1 MSKPPR
7 LVGGCWRIVFL
18 ASSWIL
24 AGTLCADA
32 APWAP
37 AGLPGGRVV
46 ALADDPFNPGGILAA
61 AARAGIYKTVNGGA
75 TWSLSRTGLT
85 DLDVLSLLADQNLPN
100 TFYAGGAAGKIFKS
114 VDGGAS
120 WFSTPA
126 EPGAPVNVLVMDP
139 RPGPTIF
146 AGTSAGILRTTDR
159 GATWVVRNE
168 GLVDVHVQALAI
180 DFSLPQT
187 TLYAGTPAGVF
198 KSADGADLWLPAR
211 DGIEQTSV
219 HAIAI
224 DPFAAG
230 KVYAGT
236 PAGVYKSVN
245 GGSTWTL
252 AGFGLTTPDVRAM
265 AADPQDGLTLFAGTF
280 GGGLFRTV
288 NGGASWA
295 QANTGLAN

>member
-46 ALADDPFNPGGILAA
+46 ALAADPFNPGTILAA

-85 DLDVLSLLADQNLPN
+85 DLDILSLLADQNLPN

-146 AGTSAGILRTTDR
+146 AGTGAGILRTTDR
-159 GATWVVRNE
+159 GETWVARNE
-168 GLVDVHVQALAI
+168 GLIDVHVQALAI

-187 TLYAGTPAGVF
+187 TLYAGTQSNGTNGGFF
-198 KSADGADLWLPAR
+198 KSVDSGVTWVRMNRGLPDKNVGSVVREPVDVVPDLVQRTHGSETPFMWSGFLDG
-211 DGIEQTSV
+211 
-219 HAIAI
+219 
-224 DPFAAG
+224 
-230 KVYAGT
+230 
-236 PAGVYKSVN
+236 
-245 GGSTWTL
+245 
-252 AGFGLTTPDVRAM
+252 RA
-265 AADPQDGLTLFAGTF
+265 PI
-280 GGGLFRTV
+280 
-288 NGGASWA
+288 
-295 QANTGLAN
+295 